1 VHSHPRPGAGPRR
14 RLLLA
19 TTNPAKQRELSRL
32 LADLPIELV
41 GPNALGTPPRVEE
54 TGATFE
60 ENARIKAHA
69 YADWSGLAA
78 LADDGGLEIDALGGE
93 PGVRSARWLGREAS
107 DEELIAATLR
117 RMHGLPPERRG
128 AALRLVVALVLPD
141 GREVLGEGVIR
152 GVIAEQATNGRERG
166 FPFRSV
172 FYLPSLGKYYL
183 DLTGEEHER
192 INHRRAALVPVRAAL
207 ERYAAVPGT

>member
-1 VHSHPRPGAGPRR
+1 MDSHPRPGAGPRR

-41 GPNALGTPPRVEE
+41 GP
-54 TGATFE
+54 
-60 ENARIKAHA
+60 
-69 YADWSGLAA
+69 
-78 LADDGGLEIDALGGE
+78 DALGGE

>member
-1 VHSHPRPGAGPRR
+1 MRV
-14 RLLLA
+14 LLA
-19 TTNPAKQRELSRL
+19 THNAKKLAELRRILDASG
-32 LADLPIELV
+32 V
-41 GPNALGTPPRVEE
+41 GVVGLDEVPGHPEPRE
-54 TGATFE
+54 TGITFE
-60 ENARIKAHA
+60 ENALLKARIGALHSGLPTV
-69 YADWSGLAA
+69 ADDSGLAVDV
-78 LADDGGLEIDALGGE
+78 LNGM
-93 PGVRSARWLGREAS
+93 PGVFSARWAGKHGDDVANLELVLAQLS
-107 DEELIAATLR
+107 DV
-117 RMHGLPPERRG
+117 PERHLG
-128 AALRLVVALVLPD
+128 AAFVCVAALVLPD